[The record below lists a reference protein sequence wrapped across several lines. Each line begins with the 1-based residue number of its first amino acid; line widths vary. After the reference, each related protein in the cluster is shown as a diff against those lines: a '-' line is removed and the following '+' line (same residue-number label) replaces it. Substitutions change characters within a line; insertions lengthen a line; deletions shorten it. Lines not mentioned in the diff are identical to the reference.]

1 MDKTVDELAAELLE
15 NSIKPWIV
23 PDEPDGLVELMETQ
37 WENREVSNDQ
47 HGVFVAS
54 LPGAIEEPPWVAESM
69 CLPISDVEQLI
80 GNDWMRVDEAAAAEL
95 VVSYREIETA

>member
-23 PDEPDGLVELMETQ
+23 PDEPDSLVELMKTQ
-37 WENREVSNDQ
+37 WEREVPNDQ
-47 HGVFVAS
+47 PGVFVAS

-69 CLPISDVEQLI
+69 CLPISDAEQLI
-80 GNDWMRVDEAAAAEL
+80 GNDWMPDDEAAAAEL
-95 VVSYREIETA
+95 IASYREIETA